1 MSVIKF
7 ASMERDESPRERI
20 PTGSSSS
27 SQAAGK
33 TFIATVPRYRVDLDL
48 PPDERWNQIV
58 DDYKRTGAS

>member
-1 MSVIKF
+1 
-7 ASMERDESPRERI
+7 MEKDDAPRERI

-27 SQAAGK
+27 SQSRGSNAN

-58 DDYKRTGAS
+58 DDYKRA